1 MPWQRPNRALRLVGQ
16 KEIAMMQI
24 VARLIDLVIAWVEGV
39 LAPAPKL
46 IPVPV
51 PQEAGRKA
59 PRQSRD

>member
-1 MPWQRPNRALRLVGQ
+1 
-16 KEIAMMQI
+16 MMQI